1 MEIDIRCENCGEYL
15 EIEKEWTDRNGI
27 NITVNPCDEKEVA
40 QSLADKRLELL
51 KAAKSWLESYL
62 EYLDS
67 DSPLG
72 DEPNNSLAKLIDEL
86 AEAIAEE

>member
-40 QSLADKRLELL
+40 QSLADKRLVLL
-51 KAAKSWLESYL
+51 KRIEWR
-62 EYLDS
+62 
-67 DSPLG
+67 P
-72 DEPNNSLAKLIDEL
+72 DEMNDYYCPVCYGEKEEGHNFDCEL

>member
-1 MEIDIRCENCGEYL
+1 MINLTPHLDEIYWRRKYVEL
-15 EIEKEWTDRNGI
+15 EQDLV
-27 NITVNPCDEKEVA
+27 ITQA
-40 QSLADKRLELL
+40 LADKRLVLL

-62 EYLDS
+62 EYLDN